1 MAAMRP
7 RSVPWT
13 DWEEWVKVCIALF
26 STIADGQRVHVRQGL
41 DLVEMWKTR
50 GRVPH
55 AVESTAQLLE
65 IQLLDGCEGAQRSET
80 ELRLQYSLAVIRAVN
95 GLVDPSQQGTFA
107 DSIFSIARTIG
118 LPGWIVELRHEATHN
133 QLPSL
138 IVLRSAARHLLE
150 WYHVNYWQMQCR
162 HLEVSSSSCL
172 SSAMGGED
180 AGGGDS
186 SLLLSSGGLLE
197 KSSTILS
204 EIFVPL
210 FLESVS
216 VQAALGDVVAQTLRL
231 QAKKMS
237 IAALRK
243 LFNQHK
249 GQWWQRLSEVA
260 KTCDTFIELLVCRI
274 FAFAVASFEAV
285 GDTPDRQAPAMERRI
300 GLCDMWVAAL
310 GASKIGK
317 ASKRKKYGMFH
328 VEASTEHGCWLAVNQ
343 RVKDILDK
351 TPDEEL
357 GRLRLYRAL
366 KMVQSTTVAFYTK
379 WTQGREEEGEER
391 EEEEEEEKGE
401 EDEEEEEAEDED
413 EEEDKGRTAR
423 PSLESRHAKRQKMD
437 TAWKVCKDL
446 PQWPMGLVPGSLES
460 RLYSIVT
467 L

>member
-1 MAAMRP
+1 MAAARP
-7 RSVPWT
+7 RNVPWA
-13 DWEEWVKVCIALF
+13 DWDEWLKVRISLF
-26 STIADGQRVHVRQGL
+26 TVNGPGRCDIVRQGL
-41 DLVEMWKTR
+41 DIVEMWKTR

-65 IQLLDGCEGAQRSET
+65 IQLLDDGEVVRRGET

-107 DSIFSIARTIG
+107 DSIFSIAQTIG

-138 IVLRSAARHLLE
+138 GVLRSAARHLIE

-162 HLEVSSSSCL
+162 HLEVLSSSCMA
-172 SSAMGGED
+172 SAIGD
-180 AGGGDS
+180 GGGGS
-186 SLLLSSGGLLE
+186 ALLSSGGLLE

-216 VQAALGDVVAQTLRL
+216 VQAAQGDAVAQTLRL

-237 IAALRK
+237 PAALRK

-260 KTCDTFIELLVCRI
+260 KTCDTFIELLVCHI
-274 FAFAVASFEAV
+274 FAFALASFEAV
-285 GDTPDRQAPAMERRI
+285 GDNLGLQAPAMERRI
-300 GLCDMWVAAL
+300 GLCEMWVAAL
-310 GASKIGK
+310 SASKIGK
-317 ASKRKKYGMFH
+317 ASIRKKPGMLH

-343 RVKDILDK
+343 RVTDILDK
-351 TPDEEL
+351 TPEEL

-366 KMVQSTTVAFYTK
+366 KQVQSTTVAFYTK
-379 WTQGREEEGEER
+379 GTQEREDDDEENVQEMEEEEEGEE
-391 EEEEEEEKGE
+391 EG
-401 EDEEEEEAEDED
+401 EDEDEDED
-413 EEEDKGRTAR
+413 EEKGQTAR
-423 PSLESRHAKRQKMD
+423 PSLELCQAKRQKMD

-446 PQWPMGLVPGSLES
+446 PQWPMGLVPGIMES
-460 RLYSIVT
+460 RLYSIVS
-467 L
+467 LK